1 MHEQWA
7 EKFWARVKK
16 AEPEDGCWE
25 WTGSRL
31 PSGYGRFYPAWK
43 VGLYAHRVSWEMAN
57 GREIPYGLEVLHA
70 CDNPSCV
77 RPDHLSVGTR
87 SDNMQDM
94 LAKGRGG
101 DVGSPGER
109 HPHRKLTA
117 GQVREIRARWKA
129 GGIRQQELAD
139 EFGVTKTNIGLIV
152 RRVAWKSVEEQ
163 TAPDAKIAKYARGT
177 ER

>member
-7 EKFWARVKK
+7 EKFWARVRK
-16 AEPEDGCWE
+16 AESEDSCWE

-43 VGLYAHRVSWEMAN
+43 VGVYAHRISWEMAN
-57 GREIPYGLEVLHA
+57 GREIPSGLEVLHA

-109 HPHRKLTA
+109 HPQHKLTA
-117 GQVREIRARWKA
+117 PQVLDIRSRLASKA
-129 GGIRQQELAD
+129 DRRALAV
-139 EFGVTKTNIGLIV
+139 EFGVSVELINAIATG
-152 RRVAWKSVEEQ
+152 RAWKHLAGS
-163 TAPDAKIAKYARGT
+163 AGPDRGEAAT
-177 ER
+177 